1 MQTITISGN
10 LGKDA
15 ELKSTQGGDDVLS
28 FSVAVK
34 QGWGDKASSNWFRV
48 SVWGKRAR
56 SLSDYLRKGTKVVV
70 QGELTIGEYNGKP
83 QYDVRAGEVE
93 FISKRQDDGSAAH
106 EPRGADPFGADLDDD
121 VPFISFGFHRDYR
134 IARVI

>member
-1 MQTITISGN
+1 MQTISISGN

-15 ELKSTQGGDDVLS
+15 ELKSMQGGDDVLS

-34 QGWGDKASSNWFRV
+34 QGWGERASSNWYRV

-83 QYDVRAGEVE
+83 QFDIRAGEVE
-93 FISKRQDDGSAAH
+93 FMSKRDDGGAAH
-106 EPRGADPFGADLDDD
+106 DPARAGADPFDADLEDGI
-121 VPFISFGFHRDYR
+121 PF
-134 IARVI
+134 

>member
-1 MQTITISGN
+1 MQTISISGN

-34 QGWGDKASSNWFRV
+34 QGWGDKASSNWYRV

-83 QYDVRAGEVE
+83 QFDIRASEVE
-93 FISKRQDDGSAAH
+93 FMSKRDDGGAAH
-106 EPRGADPFGADLDDD
+106 EPASKSDPFDAELDDD
-121 VPFISFGFHRDYR
+121 VPF
-134 IARVI
+134 

>member
-34 QGWGDKASSNWFRV
+34 QGRGDKASSNWFRV

-70 QGELTIGEYNGKP
+70 QGELTIGEYNGKA
-83 QYDVRAGEVE
+83 QFDVRAGEVE
-93 FISKRQDDGSAAH
+93 FISKRQDDGGAAH
-106 EPRGADPFGADLDDD
+106 EPASKADPFDADLEDEI
-121 VPFISFGFHRDYR
+121 PF
-134 IARVI
+134 

>member
-1 MQTITISGN
+1 MQNITISGN

-34 QGWGDKASSNWFRV
+34 QGWGDKASSNWYRV

-83 QYDVRAGEVE
+83 QFDIRASEVE
-93 FISKRQDDGSAAH
+93 FMSKRDDGGAAH
-106 EPRGADPFGADLDDD
+106 EPASKSDPFDAELDDD
-121 VPFISFGFHRDYR
+121 VPF
-134 IARVI
+134 